1 MIRVLGVLLL
11 LAGVAGCAPP
21 PTNAAMVPEALPVGA
36 PAPAYRDAVTL
47 GSVVPGS
54 DGGAPWTSAVGPDQV
69 REALARTLAAAG
81 LAAGGSGR
89 YRLDATLLTLG
100 RPYAGFAMSVT
111 AAIAYRLTEAATG
124 RVVYEKTVTGLGD
137 ASLDDAITN
146 ENRLRIADQRAVRD
160 NLRQLLQDLSV
171 LPGR

>member
-1 MIRVLGVLLL
+1 MIRLLGVLLL
-11 LAGVAGCAPP
+11 LAGATGCAPP
-21 PTNAAMVPEALPVGA
+21 PTNSAMVPEAPPAGA
-36 PAPAYRDAVTL
+36 PASAYRNAMTV
-47 GSVVPGS
+47 GSVVPGR
-54 DGGAPWTSAVGPDQV
+54 DGGTPWTSAVGPDQV
-69 REALARTLAAAG
+69 REALGETLAAAG
-81 LAAGGSGR
+81 LAAAGNGR
-89 YRLDATLLTLG
+89 YRLDATLLTLS

-137 ASLDDAITN
+137 ASLGDAITS
-146 ENRLRIADQRAVRD
+146 ENRLRIAEQRAVRD